1 MEYSKEFIN
10 AIAHGDKEATETL
23 RSLPLTM
30 RMGVAME
37 VDKIRQ
43 EQGIVPQNAG
53 FSVYEQKPMQDR
65 DEAVAESIRK
75 SLEQKRK
82 NEEERRKRHEAYVEK
97 QVKSAIERSRLGL
110 PAQPTL
116 LKTLNNKGL

>member
-23 RSLPLTM
+23 SKLPLTM

-53 FSVYEQKPMQDR
+53 FSVYEQKSAEDR
-65 DEAVAESIRK
+65 DAGVAESIKRM
-75 SLEQKRK
+75 LDQKRQA
-82 NEEERRKRHEAYVEK
+82 EEESRKRHEAYVEK

-110 PAQPTL
+110 PSQ
-116 LKTLNNKGL
+116 KQVIGLGQ

>member
-1 MEYSKEFIN
+1 MIEMEYSKEFVN

-53 FSVYEQKPMQDR
+53 FSVYEEKPMQDR
-65 DEAVAESIRK
+65 DEAVAESIKRM
-75 SLEQKRK
+75 LDQKRQA
-82 NEEERRKRHEAYVEK
+82 EEESRKRHEAYVK
-97 QVKSAIERSRLGL
+97 QQTEMAIQRSRLGL
-110 PAQPTL
+110 PS
-116 LKTLNNKGL
+116 KTIRLG